1 METSI
6 IRQLI
11 ADYLKDGDCYLVS
24 LSISDDNRIEVII
37 DSDGSVSLEQC
48 AELNK
53 YLNEHLDRDAEDY
66 ELEVSS
72 AGLTSPLVLPRQF
85 RKNIGN
91 PVVALTTDGRK
102 IHATLTAADDNNIE
116 LAYQVKQQLPGSKR
130 KTLVEQKENFTYQ
143 QLKQVT
149 YDLKF

>member
-1 METSI
+1 METNI

-48 AELNK
+48 AELNN

>member
-1 METSI
+1 METNI